1 MQKVNVLGTEY
12 TIKMDV
18 PQEDMPLDSDGCIDP
33 SIKTIMIVDFG
44 EPDKN
49 SIKDLESYKK
59 ETLRHE
65 IVHAFLYESGLW
77 SNSGNVKAWG
87 HSEEIT
93 DWIALQF
100 PKMLQAFIDVG
111 AIDTPIHTITCK
123 TEVDIKNIAERIRKA
138 IAKETIRQK
147 DTLVSKYRGIPIEE
161 MSRGQLIEALEECN
175 KVLCRIK

>member
-1 MQKVNVLGTEY
+1 MQKVNILGTEY

-100 PKMLQAFIDVG
+100 PKMLQAFIDVD
-111 AIDTPIHTITCK
+111 AIDLPEGNIVTK
-123 TEVDIKNIAERIRKA
+123 EVTVDSSKVAKAVMENVKKQLGER
-138 IAKETIRQK
+138 T
-147 DTLVSKYRGIPIEE
+147 YYPRGC
-161 MSRGQLIEALEECN
+161 S
-175 KVLCRIK
+175 

>member
-1 MQKVNVLGTEY
+1 MQKVNILGTEY

-111 AIDTPIHTITCK
+111 AIDMPIHTITCK
-123 TEVDIKNIAERIRKA
+123 TNVDVEDIADGIIKAV
-138 IAKETIRQK
+138 AKET
-147 DTLVSKYRGIPIEE
+147 T
-161 MSRGQLIEALEECN
+161 N
-175 KVLCRIK
+175 KKG

>member
-1 MQKVNVLGTEY
+1 MQKVNILGTEY

-100 PKMLQAFIDVG
+100 PKMLQAFIDVD
-111 AIDTPIHTITCK
+111 AIDLPEGNIVTK
-123 TEVDIKNIAERIRKA
+123 EVTVDSSKVAKA
-138 IAKETIRQK
+138 VMENVKKQ
-147 DTLVSKYRGIPIEE
+147 
-161 MSRGQLIEALEECN
+161 LEERTYYPRGCS
-175 KVLCRIK
+175 

>member
-100 PKMLQAFIDVG
+100 PKMLQAFIDVD
-111 AIDTPIHTITCK
+111 AIDLPEGNIVTK
-123 TEVDIKNIAERIRKA
+123 EVTVDSSKVAKA
-138 IAKETIRQK
+138 VMENVKKQ
-147 DTLVSKYRGIPIEE
+147 
-161 MSRGQLIEALEECN
+161 LEEHTYYPRGCS
-175 KVLCRIK
+175 